1 MDKIRELS
9 EQCNEMQRK
18 LIKKMIHSAVDYVR
32 AVIVM
37 ETAASNI
44 EGLDAEEAKENREST
59 DRARSMAH
67 DAFISSVDVVNR
79 ICDKHG
85 LPHIYNGG
93 EHRRDYGDFALRLVD
108 EIFIK
113 RQQKLRVSVED
124 TEDD

>member
-1 MDKIRELS
+1 MDKLRELS

-18 LIKKMIHSAVDYVR
+18 LIKKMIHSAIDYVR
-32 AVIVM
+32 AVVIM

-44 EGLDAEEAKENREST
+44 EGLDAKEAKENRESA
-59 DRARSMAH
+59 DRARTIAH

-79 ICDKHG
+79 LCDKHG

-108 EIFIK
+108 DIFIK
-113 RQQKLRVSVED
+113 RQ
-124 TEDD
+124 